1 MYLLTTSDTY
11 SACFTQLRDE
21 LRLWRNDTLSPA
33 TSADPAHAAAYVVT
47 SDADADVGIINAFD

>member
-1 MYLLTTSDTY
+1 MYLMTTKGTY

-33 TSADPAHAAAYVVT
+33 TSADPSAYGSVVT
-47 SDADADVGIINAFD
+47 SDADADVVSINAFA